1 MKFTF
6 SHRGES
12 SWWWCDS
19 SWEEHAWTITPFHLI
34 DNAYLPEVL
43 QGCFSVQGTPI
54 YIRTSTWC
62 QPNVW
67 LSSVIWN
74 RVMANFETSVSLI
87 MECRPLS
94 TAHSACTPL
103 ANLTVCPFFYG
114 RGMPTDAP
122 HLKPLLSRTSTLLL
136 LNSCREFIIFSCR
149 HTSIIDVAPGST
161 FISLLSGDPLAGVIP
176 DPTTFGRRYYY
187 RPTNWATY
195 WSLLID
201 FRNYHRSVIHLSSDN
216 VSLIV

>member
-1 MKFTF
+1 
-6 SHRGES
+6 
-12 SWWWCDS
+12 
-19 SWEEHAWTITPFHLI
+19 
-34 DNAYLPEVL
+34 
-43 QGCFSVQGTPI
+43 
-54 YIRTSTWC
+54 
-62 QPNVW
+62 
-67 LSSVIWN
+67 
-74 RVMANFETSVSLI
+74 MANFETSVSLI

-161 FISLLSGDPLAGVIP
+161 FILLQITPQRWPLGGCN
-176 DPTTFGRRYYY
+176 T
-187 RPTNWATY
+187 RPHNVWETV
-195 WSLLID
+195 LLPSNKLNDLLKPID
-201 FRNYHRSVIHLSSDN
+201 RLSQLSPVCD
-216 VSLIV
+216 SSFI

>member
-74 RVMANFETSVSLI
+74 RVMANLETSVSLI

-94 TAHSACTPL
+94 TAHHACAPL
-103 ANLTVCPFFYG
+103 ANLTVCPFFTVVACQLMLHISNYYSLV
-114 RGMPTDAP
+114 
-122 HLKPLLSRTSTLLL
+122 HPLFLFKSR
-136 LNSCREFIIFSCR
+136 EVIIFSCR
-149 HTSIIDVAPGST
+149 HTSIIDVAPDST
-161 FISLLSGDPLAGVIP
+161 LLSLLSGGPLAGVIP

-187 RPTNWATY
+187 RLTNWATY

-201 FRNYHRSVIHLSSDN
+201 FCNYHRSVIHLSSDN